1 MSQSFFYMQDASG
14 QNWQVNI
21 TTSGDFF
28 AQPVTTTG
36 TTPGIVPLGTLT
48 PQDAI
53 DMAKAMNHKV
63 PTLPIQAYVCNQINA
78 MIWTAAPWNWTQAA
92 LTGIT
97 LTDGTQDYAHAQTDL
112 YRVVNLRLARTDLTP
127 VKYTELNQKSHLG
140 VELERKAGIDGIRN
154 FSYEGGIAKIRLD
167 YAATVSGTTVLQLQG
182 EYQRVPTSI
191 NQSNLTSALIQPD
204 HYFNVF
210 LSGVR
215 WMFYQLAD
223 DPRAGTSSEITVG
236 RKSYSGQLGEF
247 MSFLDAM
254 KQAEDFSDGEELN
267 FPSEGYGASTQ
278 GSGWGIY
285 PG

>member
-1 MSQSFFYMQDASG
+1 MPLSTFFLQDANG
-14 QNWQVNI
+14 QNWQISI
-21 TTSGDFF
+21 TTVGNLQ
-28 AQPVTTTG
+28 ATPVTTTG

-53 DMAKAMNHKV
+53 DMAKAMNHKI

-78 MIWTAAPWNWTQAA
+78 MIWTSAPWNWTQTA

-97 LTDGTQDYAHAQTDL
+97 LVDGTQDYAHSQTDL
-112 YRVVNLRLARTDLTP
+112 YRIVNLRLARTDLSP
-127 VKYTELNQKSHLG
+127 VKYTELNQRNHLG

-154 FSYEGGIAKIRLD
+154 FSYEGGIAKLRLD

-191 NQSNLTSALIQPD
+191 AQGNLNSPLIQPD

-210 LSGVR
+210 LSGMR
-215 WMFYQLAD
+215 WMFYNLAD
-223 DPRAGTSSEITVG
+223 DPRAGSASEITVG

-254 KQAEDFSDGEELN
+254 KQAEDFSDGEDLN
-267 FPSEGYGASTQ
+267 FPSESYGDNTQ
-278 GSGWGIY
+278 GGGWGIF